1 MRTVAVR
8 LIAEVNRYKQ
18 GMNEAAASTRG
29 LIGEMDKAAKAG
41 RLDAVADSAGRM
53 GLAFVAGVGLIANAA
68 AKFEQQMSKVKAVT
82 NATAGQMQQ
91 LEKAAIAAGKAT
103 SFSATQAGQA
113 QEELAKAGISTAD
126 ILGGALTGSL
136 SLAAAGSL
144 ELAEAADIAAKTM
157 NLFGL
162 TGKDVGH
169 IADVLSAAANKSATD
184 VHEMGEALR
193 MGGLAAD
200 AAGMSLE
207 ETVGTLSAFADR
219 ALIGS
224 DAGTSLKTMLL
235 MLQAPTEKSAKLM
248 AKLGISAYD
257 ASGNFI
263 GTTKLAG
270 QLQTALGGLTQEERN
285 AALTTI
291 FGADAMRAAN
301 VLYDVGAKGVQ
312 KYTKAVDDQGAAART
327 AAMKTDNLVGDIER
341 LTGALEAA
349 AIESGSGLNQGL
361 RMLAQ
366 AAEATVEW
374 IGKMPPAISSTLVV
388 LAGVAGVGLLVFA
401 AFVKMRAAAAMVNA
415 ELRNMGTAG
424 VRAADGMERSRK
436 AAVKAAGAFIALQ
449 IASEL
454 ASKMGP
460 EPAKIDELEKA
471 LGKLGKTGVATGEA
485 ARVLG
490 GDLKD
495 FGADLNA
502 HRSMWAATGRTM
514 EDVIPFYEQAFGLFN
529 GGRSFNRASENI
541 KAVDEALTNLVKNGQ
556 MDQADAAFK
565 RILASSSQ
573 SYTELQEMLPQ
584 YSKAQFEAKVA
595 TDAAAQ
601 AQKKA
606 AENTALLKGNLANA
620 VKEAGNLVDIWEKL
634 HGALLSTDKA
644 MLNAN
649 EAIASVKESFKG
661 TKKAWE
667 GNSSAALK
675 NRIAVQ
681 EAAKAAAE
689 AAQAKFQETGSLKDA
704 NKVYDDYIGKLEQAL
719 KDLGLAPALIQQI
732 IDKYAKMPELVVT
745 NFQANTSQANAALTA
760 LQLRVLNL
768 KDKTIRISA
777 SVYWNDNGLHVG
789 TGTQMRRWGGVTE
802 YAATGTLRDAAVY
815 SAGSRPRYGFAEPE
829 TGGEAFIPK
838 FGNAKKSLG
847 IANKAASWY
856 GHTVVPSSTAGT
868 MQAGG
873 SAGGGGAQMVE
884 LHATFV
890 YPDGRSTRQVLRA
903 DAINRGIPAATVKA
917 AYP

>member
-1 MRTVAVR
+1 MRVVAVR

-18 GMNEAAASTRG
+18 GMNEAAASTRA
-29 LIGEMDKAAKAG
+29 LTGEMDKAAKAG

-82 NATAGQMQQ
+82 NATAGQMAE

-126 ILGGALTGSL
+126 ILGGALAGSL

-144 ELAEAADIAAKTM
+144 DLAEAADIAAKTM

-162 TGKDVGH
+162 KGKDVTH

-193 MGGLAAD
+193 MGGLAAN

-224 DAGTSLKTMLL
+224 DAGTSLKTMLM
-235 MLQAPTEKSAKLM
+235 MLQAPTEKSTKLM
-248 AKLGISAYD
+248 AKLGIAAYD
-257 ASGNFI
+257 ANGNFI

-270 QLQTALGGLTQEERN
+270 QLQTALGGLTQEQRN
-285 AALTTI
+285 AALAQI

-301 VLYDVGAKGVQ
+301 VLYEVGEKGVQ

-327 AAMKTDNLVGDIER
+327 AALKTDNLVGDIER

-361 RMLAQ
+361 RILAQ

-374 IGKMPPAISSTLVV
+374 IGRMPPAISSTLVV
-388 LAGVAGVGLLVFA
+388 LAGLVGVSLLVFA
-401 AFVKMRAAAAMVNA
+401 AFVKVRAAGALAAA

-424 VRAADGMERSRK
+424 ARAADGLERSRK

-454 ASKMGP
+454 ASKLGP
-460 EPAKIDELEKA
+460 ESAKIDELEKA
-471 LGKLGKTGVATGEA
+471 LAKLGKTGVATGEA
-485 ARVLG
+485 SRVLG
-490 GDLKD
+490 SDLKD

-514 EDVIPFYEQAFGLFN
+514 EDVIPFWEQAFGMFN
-529 GGRSFNRASENI
+529 GGRSFNRAQDNI

-595 TDAAAQ
+595 TDAAGQ

-606 AENTALLKGNLANA
+606 AENTAILKGNLADA
-620 VKEAGNLVDIWEKL
+620 IKEAGGLVDIWEKL
-634 HGALLSTDKA
+634 HGAMLSSDKA

-649 EAIASVKESFKG
+649 EAIDAVRESFKENG
-661 TKKAWE
+661 KAIT
-667 GNSSAALK
+667 GNTTAALK
-675 NRIAVQ
+675 NRIAIQ

-689 AAQAKFQETGSLKDA
+689 AAQAKFEETGSLKDA
-704 NKVYDDYIGKLEQAL
+704 NKVYDDYIRRLEESLRKEGL
-719 KDLGLAPALIQQI
+719 KPAQIKAI
-732 IDKYAKMPELVVT
+732 IDQYAKMPELVVT
-745 NFQANTSQANAALTA
+745 TVQANTSQATTALAA
-760 LQLRVLNL
+760 LQLKVLGL
-768 KDKTIRISA
+768 KDKTIRVSA
-777 SVYWNDNGLHVG
+777 SVYWNDAGLHVG

-838 FGNAKKSLG
+838 FGNAKRSLG
-847 IANKAASWY
+847 IANTAAGWY
-856 GHTVVPSSTAGT
+856 GHTVVPSSTAGA
-868 MQAGG
+868 MQVG
-873 SAGGGGAQMVE
+873 SGSG
-884 LHATFV
+884 
-890 YPDGRSTRQVLRA
+890 GRSVVEHVHRVVIEGTGVVEGLRKVIELKGGDVQNA
-903 DAINRGIPAATVKA
+903 LGARRR
-917 AYP
+917 